1 MKIKIILAALAC
13 LLLSPGCISND
24 DSDKALATWKAT
36 TETAVAAINKEI
48 ATMKNLI
55 AEKAP
60 ASQVNALEAKVNAG
74 GTGNSYKKDETYTR
88 SEIESKI
95 SAAIQALK
103 DDSNAPWVKKTATD
117 PTTSVVPTN
126 SSQVATQAGGT
137 VTMRIFTNPANAL
150 AYPGYTDP
158 VITTA
163 GSYTWFIQFLNTD
176 VAYHKVYLVG
186 NMNPTSVVN
195 AASSGVVD
203 NKTTS
208 MTWTPNFSANSPK
221 FTMIRNPNTNDTDTT
236 QNVFFTSNS
245 FCVLAP
251 GQVILI
257 PVTLNLHYVAGKSVG
272 YYMVSFNPNVQNY
285 P

>member
-1 MKIKIILAALAC
+1 MKIKIILATLAIILAALAC

-103 DDSNAPWVKKTATD
+103 DEKPWKTNPVPGSKTPSAD
-117 PTTSVVPTN
+117 DDNVLATTSDLVLALERPVEDEFYLTDNETSPYIKLSITN
-126 SSQVATQAGGT
+126 NDSSSHMFRLKADFDCDDP
-137 VTMRIFTNPANAL
+137 VTMSGAVLTCD
-150 AYPGYTDP
+150 Y
-158 VITTA
+158 
-163 GSYTWFIQFLNTD
+163 SY
-176 VAYHKVYLVG
+176 
-186 NMNPTSVVN
+186 
-195 AASSGVVD
+195 SSGVVMKID
-203 NKTTS
+203 GDILNVTTS
-208 MTWTPNFSANSPK
+208 TIGFTSRRSAGSTDMTWYIGKARSESIYLRFKPDYASDSNHTWSWS
-221 FTMIRNPNTNDTDTT
+221 FT
-236 QNVFFTSNS
+236 
-245 FCVLAP
+245 LK
-251 GQVILI
+251 QVD
-257 PVTLNLHYVAGKSVG
+257 
-272 YYMVSFNPNVQNY
+272 
-285 P
+285 